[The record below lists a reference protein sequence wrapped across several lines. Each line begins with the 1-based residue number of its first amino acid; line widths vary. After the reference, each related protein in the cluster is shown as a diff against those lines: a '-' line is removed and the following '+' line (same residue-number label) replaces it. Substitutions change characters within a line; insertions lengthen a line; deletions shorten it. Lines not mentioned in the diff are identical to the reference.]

1 MIKSFRM
8 IQFCTTVES
17 IRNVIKIWSMR
28 HLSLEGKIATSKSL
42 AISKIVHFAL
52 LTILNKNIV
61 EELNETSR
69 KFLWSNKIM

>member
-28 HLSLEGKIATSKSL
+28 HLSLEGKITTSKSL